1 MIGNGEEWRRSC
13 RWRRCVA
20 AAVEERAGVGRRAE
34 LADQMEEIILFEGD
48 GDVLAPLSSFPS
60 NLPSKLDLTHIYI
73 HIAHYMINT
82 HVSLIAKMTLHNFT
96 NLGPSF
102 LIMSKSS
109 PQLNHN

>member
-1 MIGNGEEWRRSC
+1 MIR
-13 RWRRCVA
+13 
-20 AAVEERAGVGRRAE
+20 
-34 LADQMEEIILFEGD
+34 LEGGLGSD
-48 GDVLAPLSSFPS
+48 LECGSVHLPSSPFFLS